1 MYTYFD
7 HITVK
12 VMICLDTFFH
22 VLHIINQMYSS
33 ISQYVTVCY
42 VYIYIYICICLALI
56 VVIYAFLLHC
66 LKEQAKANQEK
77 KEGKKRDALQ
87 TLKSA
92 IIVSGIIVAVA
103 GVAFAVTKKLRE
115 K

>member
-1 MYTYFD
+1 
-7 HITVK
+7 
-12 VMICLDTFFH
+12 L
-22 VLHIINQMYSS
+22 LR
-33 ISQYVTVCY
+33 
-42 VYIYIYICICLALI
+42 IYICLALI
-56 VVIYAFLLHC
+56 VVIYACLVDC
-66 LKEQAKANQEK
+66 LKEQAMAKQEK
-77 KEGKKRDALQ
+77 KEGKKKDVLQ

>member
-1 MYTYFD
+1 
-7 HITVK
+7 
-12 VMICLDTFFH
+12 
-22 VLHIINQMYSS
+22 
-33 ISQYVTVCY
+33 
-42 VYIYIYICICLALI
+42 
-56 VVIYAFLLHC
+56 